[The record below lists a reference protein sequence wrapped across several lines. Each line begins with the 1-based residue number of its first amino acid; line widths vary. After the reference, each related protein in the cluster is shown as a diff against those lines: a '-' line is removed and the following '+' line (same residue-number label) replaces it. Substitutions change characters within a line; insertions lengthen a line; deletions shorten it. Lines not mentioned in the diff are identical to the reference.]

1 MTETGIFS
9 EVESSIQLYNI
20 QEWLHYLS
28 YHWCQKKCERN
39 PANVAYIAGAEQNQN
54 SKAMQ
59 INTPAAAAKRAFV
72 WQK

>member
-1 MTETGIFS
+1 MIALFE
-9 EVESSIQLYNI
+9 
-20 QEWLHYLS
+20 LS
-28 YHWCQKKCERN
+28 LMPKKCERN